1 MSPDEASIINV
12 FAIVLDALTGASTTG
27 DLPRDDRVS
36 PRIAH
41 RNRATEAVAMTKS
54 KTTKATKATKAT
66 ETADTK
72 PQTLVDHVYHE
83 ILNRILYN
91 IWGTGH
97 QALEQELAEELG
109 VSRTPVR
116 EALIRLQRDGLVK
129 VVPRHGMRVLPI
141 SLTDIQEIYQ
151 ILTSLEALAVELAAA
166 RNLSSDELKSLE
178 KTTRQM
184 EVAHAGSD
192 LTAWAKAD
200 EDFHCAL
207 VSLSGNRILTEVV
220 DNFWG
225 RAQRARLTMLSLR
238 KSTEEST
245 IEHTRLVEA
254 IRSGDTVLARK
265 VLEDHRKRGIT
276 NLAEIMDQHR
286 TILKLA

>member
-1 MSPDEASIINV
+1 
-12 FAIVLDALTGASTTG
+12 
-27 DLPRDDRVS
+27 
-36 PRIAH
+36 
-41 RNRATEAVAMTKS
+41 MTKKS
-54 KTTKATKATKAT
+54 TKA
-66 ETADTK
+66 ADAK

-141 SLTDIQEIYQ
+141 SLKDIQEIHQ

-166 RNLSSDELKSLE
+166 RNLSDSDLKLLE
-178 KTTRQM
+178 KTTRRM
-184 EVAHAGSD
+184 EIAHASGD
-192 LTAWAKAD
+192 IKAWAEAD

-245 IEHTRLVEA
+245 IEHTRLLKA
-254 IRSGDTVLARK
+254 IRDGNPSLAREA
-265 VLEDHRKRGIT
+265 LEQHRKRGIA
-276 NLAEIMDQHR
+276 NLAELMEQHR
-286 TILKLA
+286 NILKLS